1 MLNEEDMKTI
11 TYFAIALVFLSTT
24 ASKAQYSTNAE
35 VAKELEGLMNTGD
48 LLNVRYFYYPNL
60 QAYFDRQ
67 TSTYIYTRN
76 GSDWIESAKLPN
88 ALRGYSVANGKR
100 VAITYNGDAPYE
112 MIREHMEQYPANYSA
127 KRQPS
132 QEQDT
137 RTAKLKK
144 ELSTLAYK

>member
-1 MLNEEDMKTI
+1 MKTI
-11 TYFAIALVFLSTT
+11 TYFAIALVFLGT
-24 ASKAQYSTNAE
+24 ATSKAQYSTNAE

-76 GSDWIESAKLPN
+76 GNDWIESSKLPN

-100 VAITYNGDAPYE
+100 VAIEYNGDAPYE
-112 MIREHMEQYPANYSA
+112 MIKEHMELYPANYST
-127 KRQPS
+127 KRQPP
-132 QEQDT
+132 QEQD
-137 RTAKLKK
+137 AKQLKK
-144 ELSTLAYK
+144 ELKALAYK